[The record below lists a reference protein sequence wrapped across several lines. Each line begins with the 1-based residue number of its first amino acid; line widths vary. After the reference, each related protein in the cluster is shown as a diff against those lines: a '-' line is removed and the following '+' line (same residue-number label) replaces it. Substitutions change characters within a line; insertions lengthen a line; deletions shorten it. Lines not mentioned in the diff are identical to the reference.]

1 MLKVYIKIFV
11 VTLSLLSLGTFCM
24 AQNQVNGNRDYADK
38 KFSVSINALYSYQYG
53 LRGDYYINTSLIDV
67 VSKARNGFGFLVD
80 AHLALNKK
88 RSWFLGIEYGNI
100 QGYGSANNITLVSQ
114 KSATV
119 YKGNLDLYIRT
130 RLIGLNMMLALAK
143 KNPKH
148 CVYFVL
154 GVSQSKYNEEFFI
167 DGKNSSC
174 NTSDLILT
182 YGFKY
187 DKRIGKH
194 LALSSG
200 IILNQA
206 AVRYV
211 LANENLLENK
221 GTLLGGDRVDFGKI
235 NFSLGLRYYLGRK
248 L

>member
-1 MLKVYIKIFV
+1 MGKKLIAIEAPQPYLAI
-11 VTLSLLSLGTFCM
+11 TW
-24 AQNQVNGNRDYADK
+24 QVNNYCNFKCSYCNPGNWGGTD
-38 KFSVSINALYSYQYG
+38 IN
-53 LRGDYYINTSLIDV
+53 D
-67 VSKARNGFGFLVD
+67 
-80 AHLALNKK
+80 
-88 RSWFLGIEYGNI
+88 
-100 QGYGSANNITLVSQ
+100 
-114 KSATV
+114 
-119 YKGNLDLYIRT
+119 GNLDLYIRT
-130 RLIGLNMMLALAK
+130 RLIGLNMILALAK

-211 LANENLLENK
+211 LANENLLQNN
-221 GTLLGGDRVDFGKI
+221 GTLLGGERVDFGKI

-248 L
+248 F